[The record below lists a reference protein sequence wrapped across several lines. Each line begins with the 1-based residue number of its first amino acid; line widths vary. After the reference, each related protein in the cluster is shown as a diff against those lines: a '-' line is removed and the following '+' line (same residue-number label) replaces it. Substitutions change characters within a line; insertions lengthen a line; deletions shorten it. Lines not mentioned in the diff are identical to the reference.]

1 MKTTKIFLLGIA
13 GLSAVLAL
21 SCTKTFDEK
30 IAQQND
36 FSNSSL
42 AQVFIGT
49 ANASRNYVYM
59 DGKPVTGALLASGG
73 LFPANGTY
81 AFNVPAGLRSFLIKD
96 TLSTSTQVPLTF
108 AENLQVGK
116 NYTIFTYDTI
126 TSPKQITV
134 PNNMPLI
141 KDTSCRIRFANF
153 IYSPTAVPAVDVYSR
168 GKATNVF
175 TNVATN
181 TVTDFIPYPS
191 RLLNDT
197 LDVRET
203 GTTNLVIRLIYSN
216 FFSDRR
222 YYTIAQRGSAQRGT
236 YIGTRTVT
244 TFLSY

>member
-1 MKTTKIFLLGIA
+1 MKTTKIFLLGMA
-13 GLSAVLAL
+13 GLSAILGL

-49 ANASRNYVYM
+49 VNASRNYVYM

-73 LFPANGTY
+73 LFPASGTY

-96 TLSTSTQVPLTF
+96 TLSTSTQVPLSF
-108 AENLQVGK
+108 AANLQVGK

-134 PNNMPLI
+134 LSNMPVL

-153 IYSPTAVPAVDVYSR
+153 IYSPTAVPAIDVYSR
-168 GKATNVF
+168 VKATNVF
-175 TNVATN
+175 TNVVTN
-181 TVTDFIPYPS
+181 TVTDFIPYFT
-191 RLLNDT
+191 RFTDT

-203 GTTNLVIRLIYSN
+203 GTTNLVARFIFTGGL
-216 FFSDRR
+216 SDRR
-222 YYTIAQRGSAQRGT
+222 YYTLAQRGSAPRGS
-236 YIGTRTVT
+236 YAGTRAVSS
-244 TFLSY
+244 FLSY